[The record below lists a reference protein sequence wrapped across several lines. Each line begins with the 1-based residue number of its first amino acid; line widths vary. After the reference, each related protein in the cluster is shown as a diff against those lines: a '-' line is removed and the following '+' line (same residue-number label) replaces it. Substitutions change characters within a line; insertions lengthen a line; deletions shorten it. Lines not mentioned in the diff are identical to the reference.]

1 MTSIIPDNDDAAM
14 LVDDVDG
21 VRVAGIIFD
30 AGSHSKYLLKVG
42 KQEVKIVIKMI
53 QQFYKIYSL
62 ELVEQQIH

>member
-42 KQEVKIVIKMI
+42 KTGSKNSHKDD